1 MARECGPPSLVL
13 HARKIHAEA
22 RSRGGFLYSATPRLR
37 ALNFGIEPVSPGWPA
52 FAGHDNFVPE
62 FKPYEIRPS
71 TLRTPSTMR
80 AMSLSVAI
88 SAGAS
93 AIVSPETRMT
103 MFSSA
108 KARRIAS

>member
-1 MARECGPPSLVL
+1 MARSSAFACPRQSRLAFEIMLR
-13 HARKIHAEA
+13 ARTGREPNIAPIA
-22 RSRGGFLYSATPRLR
+22 PRGLRRQSQSEGRLR
-37 ALNFGIEPVSPGWPA
+37 FWLA
-52 FAGHDNFVPE
+52 
-62 FKPYEIRPS
+62 PYEIRPS
-71 TLRTPSTMR
+71 TLRTPSTIR
-80 AMSLSVAI
+80 AISLSVAI